1 MTGFR
6 KILLYFEGIM
16 AGTSLIVLLFCV
28 VLEVLS
34 RFVLHLGI
42 TWTEEMARFTF
53 IWASLL
59 GASVALERK
68 KLHDI
73 DLIFKYFPEK
83 LKVIITLLI
92 NLLVSAML
100 FIFLIYGLKLTKVV
114 HMQVSP
120 TLEVKMS
127 YVYFALPFTA
137 CLMLISTLLNFL
149 QDIKTALTSHKPGVS
164 K

>member
-1 MTGFR
+1 MAGFR
-6 KILLYFEGIM
+6 KFLLYFESIA
-16 AGTSLIVLLFCV
+16 AGVCLIVLLFCV

-73 DLIFKYFPEK
+73 DIVFNYLPEK
-83 LKVIITLLI
+83 LKTIVTILI
-92 NLLVSAML
+92 HVLVSLML
-100 FIFLIYGLKLTKVV
+100 CIFLVYGLKLTQVV

-120 TLEVKMS
+120 TLEIRMS
-127 YVYFALPFTA
+127 YVYVALPFTA
-137 CLMLISTLLNFL
+137 FLMLISTLLDFFQNL
-149 QDIKTALTSHKPGVS
+149 KTVLTSYKTGVA